1 MLGLKGHSCSHR
13 MTASILELDGCVGHT
28 TLPIDAMALNGA
40 LYSADVR
47 RVEEMSRQA
56 VKEEHLLFL
65 QRT

>member
-1 MLGLKGHSCSHR
+1 
-13 MTASILELDGCVGHT
+13 MTASVLQLDGCVGHT